1 MGKFGIMSIIR
12 SGRTKTTC
20 ISLESISQDTISL
33 MLSSAN
39 VITLTNG
46 TVQIEKELIV
56 PTGNTL
62 QRPSVPIAGEIR
74 FNTSLGIFEGY
85 NGTEWGTL
93 QA

>member
-1 MGKFGIMSIIR
+1 MSIIR
-12 SGRTKTTC
+12 SGRTKTTILSIESEAQDS
-20 ISLESISQDTISL
+20 ISLV
-33 MLSSAN
+33 SSASN
-39 VITLTNG
+39 GITLTNG

-93 QA
+93 QE

>member
-1 MGKFGIMSIIR
+1 MSIIR

-20 ISLESISQDTISL
+20 ISLESRSQDTISL
-33 MLSSAN
+33 MASSAN

-46 TVQIEKELIV
+46 TVQIETELIV

-74 FNTSLGIFEGY
+74 FNTTLGNLEGY
-85 NGTEWGTL
+85 DGNNWVNI
-93 QA
+93 QV